1 MPKGDIV
8 RIAHS
13 DLLEHPA
20 TQAWHQLHI
29 SNAKPERIEI
39 LKRRPKD
46 QRKDF
51 EKLVCRLAGVG
62 PDGSA
67 VIGKR
72 CKRTSAMVER
82 IIYEEFLPYLPVPS
96 LKYFG
101 MVEETNGKF
110 CWLFLEDA
118 GGELNSAQLAEHRI
132 LIAQW
137 LGQMH
142 ASSTQITAA
151 SGLPDKGPNYYLRR
165 LKSSREA
172 VQRHVANHTLQDD
185 DLITLET
192 IVRHCDL
199 LELHW
204 DQVEALC
211 EGIPW
216 TLVHGDFAG
225 KNFGVRISQPG
236 IAVLPFDWAEAGW
249 GAPAVDIRKAD
260 TSAYLSAVRNYWP
273 WLDIQT
279 IRQMVLAGRIFRC
292 IDSIHW
298 EQSSLK
304 YVWLSTP
311 MHNMRSYESKLVDV
325 ISATG
330 FGK

>member
-1 MPKGDIV
+1 MPKRDII
-8 RIAHS
+8 RIVQT

-20 TQAWHQLHI
+20 TQAWRQLHI
-29 SNAKPERIEI
+29 GNTKPERIEI
-39 LKRRPKD
+39 LKRHPRD
-46 QRKDF
+46 QQIDF
-51 EKLVCRLAGVG
+51 KKLVCRLAGVG
-62 PDGSA
+62 PEGSA

-72 CKRTSAMVER
+72 CKRTSAMIER

-96 LKYFG
+96 LNYYG
-101 MVEETNGKF
+101 MVEEADSKF

-142 ASSTQITAA
+142 ASSTQIMAA
-151 SGLPDKGPNYYLRR
+151 SRLPPKGPNHYLHR
-165 LKSSREA
+165 LKSAREA
-172 VQRHVANHTLQDD
+172 IQRHVVNRTFQSE
-185 DLITLET
+185 DLITLEA

-199 LELHW
+199 LESHW
-204 DQVEALC
+204 DRVEALC
-211 EGIPW
+211 EGIPR

-225 KNFGVRISQPG
+225 KNFGVRISRPG
-236 IAVLPFDWAEAGW
+236 AAVLPFDWAEAGW
-249 GAPAVDIRKAD
+249 GTPAVDIRKAD
-260 TSAYLSAVRNYWP
+260 IDAYLSAVRNHWP
-273 WLDIQT
+273 WLDVQM
-279 IRQMVLAGRIFRC
+279 IRQMALAGRIFRC

-311 MHNMRSYESKLVDV
+311 MNNMRIYESRIANV
-325 ISATG
+325 IGSTG